1 MIIYGWNFNSQGRY
15 VGKHIWTE
23 KPCNVNNITLH
34 IWVLEL
40 EMNQLSKPLDWH
52 LHMEFVNE
60 KKKKG
65 TFEHEFMTA
74 FYESWY
80 ENIISSPNEKYN

>member
-1 MIIYGWNFNSQGRY
+1 
-15 VGKHIWTE
+15 
-23 KPCNVNNITLH
+23 
-34 IWVLEL
+34 
-40 EMNQLSKPLDWH
+40 
-52 LHMEFVNE
+52 MEFVNE

-80 ENIISSPNEKYN
+80 ETLSPHLMKNTIRTLKAGRINTM